1 MTDVNENATVTVNGT
16 AIENNELK
24 DLAVSENATIVIE
37 IEGKASGETA
47 KLTVTVTEN
56 DPEEEE

>member
-47 KLTVTVTEN
+47 KLTVIVTEN
-56 DPEEEE
+56 DPEEE